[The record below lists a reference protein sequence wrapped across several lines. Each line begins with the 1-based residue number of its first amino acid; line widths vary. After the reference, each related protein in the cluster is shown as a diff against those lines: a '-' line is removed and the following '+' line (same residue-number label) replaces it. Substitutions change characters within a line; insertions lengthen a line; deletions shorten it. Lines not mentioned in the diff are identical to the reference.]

1 MIMNQEIRGDTRIV
15 GLLGYPVA
23 HSISPQIHNHA
34 FRSLNLNFAYVPF
47 EVPPQ
52 GLGKVIQALRS
63 LKFAGANVTI
73 PHKRNACNYCDI
85 ISPLSNVT
93 GTVNTL
99 YLKDGLLYGTTTD
112 PEGFYRAL
120 SSMSFD
126 FNGSN
131 IVILGNGG
139 TARTLAYSVTI
150 EKKPASLTI
159 VGRNETKVSSLAQEI
174 RVNTGFNVAYSTFD
188 NKELSTIME
197 NCGLLVN
204 TTNVGMHPNINE
216 TPLESKYF
224 HSSMTVFDVI
234 YNPGNTR
241 FLAEAAKAG
250 CGTQNGLKMLLY
262 QGLASSKLWSGID
275 VPESIY
281 NIEELQNLIH

>member
-1 MIMNQEIRGDTRIV
+1 MILNQEIRGDTRIV

-34 FRSLNLNFAYVPF
+34 FRSLNLNFAYMPF
-47 EVPPQ
+47 EVSPQ

-73 PHKRNACNYCDI
+73 PHKGNACNYCDI
-85 ISPLSNVT
+85 LSPLSNVT

-112 PEGFYRAL
+112 PEGFYRAVF
-120 SSMSFD
+120 SMGFD
-126 FNGSN
+126 FNNSN

-139 TARTLAYSVTI
+139 TARTLAFSLALERKV
-150 EKKPASLTI
+150 ASLTL
-159 VGRNETKVSSLAQEI
+159 VGRNEVKVSTLAHEI
-174 RVNTGFNVAYSTFD
+174 KEKTGFNISYSTFD
-188 NKELSTIME
+188 NQELNKIME

-216 TPLESKYF
+216 TPLESKFF

-234 YNPGNTR
+234 YNPVKTR
-241 FLAEAAKAG
+241 FLTEAANAG
-250 CGTQNGLKMLLY
+250 CLTQNGLRMLLY
-262 QGLASSKLWSGID
+262 QALASSRLWSGTE

>member
-52 GLGKVIQALRS
+52 KLGNVIQALRS
-63 LKFAGANVTI
+63 FKFAGANVTI

-112 PEGFYRAL
+112 PEGFYRAV
-120 SSMSFD
+120 SSMSFN
-126 FNGSN
+126 FNGSR

-139 TARTLAYSVTI
+139 TARTLAYSI
-150 EKKPASLTI
+150 ALEKKVASLTI
-159 VGRNETKVSSLAQEI
+159 VGRNEIKVSLLAHEI
-174 RVNTGFNVAYSTFD
+174 RLNTGFDVAYTTFE
-188 NKELSTIME
+188 NEKLSDIME
-197 NCGLLVN
+197 SCGLLVN

-216 TPLESKYF
+216 TPLESKFF

-234 YNPGNTR
+234 YNPGTTR
-241 FLAEAAKAG
+241 FLAEAAIAG
-250 CGTQNGLKMLLY
+250 CRTQNGLKMLLY